1 MNENSISA
9 LEIDIKEKN
18 QNLNERL
25 DLSIVEYTE
34 RLKLIDNSLEDMSD
48 EESRYRKK
56 IELDLKDLNDLSN
69 RKIDNISKRIDEM
82 EKDFFTVQSNIDG
95 SLSTIKSSIDRLSD
109 DIKNIKKTISESDKK
124 K

>member
-1 MNENSISA
+1 
-9 LEIDIKEKN
+9 
-18 QNLNERL
+18 
-25 DLSIVEYTE
+25 
-34 RLKLIDNSLEDMSD
+34 
-48 EESRYRKK
+48 
-56 IELDLKDLNDLSN
+56 
-69 RKIDNISKRIDEM
+69 M